1 MKGDTSHVTIIRLTS
16 RKNGSWLDSEIDLRK
31 NKRLFDHKMADDG
44 AEIRIRNVLKKIK
57 TFQLNSS
64 EYEIIQLSKP
74 TVSGGG
80 GETKT
85 DIYIKAKNK
94 SSNKQE
100 EIKISYKKPSF
111 SFVENKIKSHRAEAI
126 YGNNWSKIIKEQ
138 IDEIRDN
145 FLGKPL
151 VYFEKNGRIEK
162 GSITLG
168 WRYEMEHA
176 GSRLLGVKIKQNI
189 AAQVWENKGAQVQ
202 YRDGIVDGKQIPLS
216 GMPNFCLTVEPE
228 NVNTADDVFEH
239 LVSMK
244 ELIQTHGNITAAF
257 LAQNYRSHKQKQEGN
272 RRHLGV
278 WIKWKIVNGKLA
290 CEYVFDKP
298 LEMESLPRL
307 ENLDECLK
315 EIGIDL
321 KKNFKIDLLK
331 DKIHESVPVYP

>member
-1 MKGDTSHVTIIRLTS
+1 
-16 RKNGSWLDSEIDLRK
+16 
-31 NKRLFDHKMADDG
+31 MADDG
-44 AEIRIRNVLKKIK
+44 AEIQIRNALKKIK
-57 TFQLNSS
+57 TFKLNSS

-94 SSNKQE
+94 SNNKEE

-111 SFVENKIKSHRAEAI
+111 SFVENKIKSNRAKAI
-126 YGNNWSKIIKEQ
+126 YGNNWSKIIQEQ
-138 IDEIRDN
+138 INEIRDN
-145 FLGKPL
+145 FLAKPL

-168 WRYEMEHA
+168 WRYEMEHS
-176 GSRLLGVKIKQNI
+176 GSRSLGSKIKQDI
-189 AAQVWENKGAQVQ
+189 TAQVWENKGAQAQ
-202 YRDGIVDGKQIPLS
+202 YKDGIVDGEKIPLS
-216 GMPNFCLTVEPE
+216 GMPNFCLTIDPE
-228 NVNTADDVFEH
+228 NINTPDDIFGN

-244 ELIQTHGNITAAF
+244 ELILTHGDITTAF

-278 WIKWKIVNGKLA
+278 WIKWKILNGKLA

>member
-1 MKGDTSHVTIIRLTS
+1 
-16 RKNGSWLDSEIDLRK
+16 
-31 NKRLFDHKMADDG
+31 MADDG
-44 AEIRIRNVLKKIK
+44 AEIKIRNMLTKIK

-64 EYEIIQLSKP
+64 EYEIVQLSKP

-94 SSNKQE
+94 SNNKEE

-111 SFVENKIKSHRAEAI
+111 SFVENKIKLNRAKAI
-126 YGNNWSKIIKEQ
+126 YGNNWSKIIQEQ
-138 IDEIRDN
+138 INEIRDN
-145 FLGKPL
+145 FLAKPL
-151 VYFEKNGRIEK
+151 VYFEKKGRIEK

-168 WRYEMEHA
+168 WRYEMEHS
-176 GSRLLGVKIKQNI
+176 GSRSLGTKIKQNI
-189 AAQVWENKGAQVQ
+189 AAQVWENKGAQAQ
-202 YRDGIVDGKQIPLS
+202 YKDGIVDGVKIPLS
-216 GMPNFCLTVEPE
+216 GMPNFCLTIDPE
-228 NVNTADDVFEH
+228 NINTPDDIFGN

-244 ELIQTHGNITAAF
+244 ELILTHGDITAAF

-278 WIKWKIVNGKLA
+278 WIKWKILNGKLA

-307 ENLDECLK
+307 ENLDECLR

>member
-1 MKGDTSHVTIIRLTS
+1 
-16 RKNGSWLDSEIDLRK
+16 
-31 NKRLFDHKMADDG
+31 MADDG
-44 AEIRIRNVLKKIK
+44 AEIKIRNVLKKIK

-64 EYEIIQLSKP
+64 EYEIVQLSKP

-94 SSNKQE
+94 SNNKEE

-111 SFVENKIKSHRAEAI
+111 SFVENKIKSNRAKAI
-126 YGNNWSKIIKEQ
+126 YGNNWSKIIQEQ
-138 IDEIRDN
+138 INEIRDN
-145 FLGKPL
+145 FLAKPL
-151 VYFEKNGRIEK
+151 VYFEKNGRIEQ

-168 WRYEMEHA
+168 WRYEMEHS
-176 GSRLLGVKIKQNI
+176 GSRSLGVKIKQDI
-189 AAQVWENKGAQVQ
+189 AAQVWENKGAQAQ
-202 YRDGIVDGKQIPLS
+202 YRDGVVDGEKIPLS
-216 GMPNFCLTVEPE
+216 GMPNFCLTIDPE
-228 NVNTADDVFEH
+228 DINTADDIFGN
-239 LVSMK
+239 LVLMK
-244 ELIQTHGNITAAF
+244 ELILTHGDITAAF

-278 WIKWKIVNGKLA
+278 WVKWKILNNKLA

-307 ENLDECLK
+307 ENLDECLR

-321 KKNFKIDLLK
+321 KNNFKIDLLK

>member
-1 MKGDTSHVTIIRLTS
+1 
-16 RKNGSWLDSEIDLRK
+16 
-31 NKRLFDHKMADDG
+31 MADGG
-44 AEIRIRNVLKKIK
+44 AEIKIRDKLKKIK
-57 TFQLNSS
+57 TFRLNSS

-94 SSNKQE
+94 LNNKEE

-111 SFVENKIKSHRAEAI
+111 SFVENKIKSNRAKTI
-126 YGNNWSKIIKEQ
+126 YGNNWSKIIQEQ
-138 IDEIRDN
+138 INEIRDN
-145 FLGKPL
+145 FLAKPL

-168 WRYEMEHA
+168 WRYEMEHS
-176 GSRLLGVKIKQNI
+176 GSRSLGAKIKQDI
-189 AAQVWENKGAQVQ
+189 AAQVWENKGAQAQ
-202 YRDGIVDGKQIPLS
+202 YKDGIVDGEKIPLS
-216 GMPNFCLTVEPE
+216 GMPNFCLTIDPE
-228 NVNTADDVFEH
+228 NINTSDDIFGN

-244 ELIQTHGNITAAF
+244 ELILTHGNITAAF

-278 WIKWKIVNGKLA
+278 WVKWKILNNKLA

-315 EIGIDL
+315 EMGIDL

-331 DKIHESVPVYP
+331 DKIHESVTVYP

>member
-1 MKGDTSHVTIIRLTS
+1 
-16 RKNGSWLDSEIDLRK
+16 
-31 NKRLFDHKMADDG
+31 MADDG
-44 AEIRIRNVLKKIK
+44 AEIKIRNILKKIK

-64 EYEIIQLSKP
+64 EYEIVQLSKP

-85 DIYIKAKNK
+85 DIYIRAKNK
-94 SSNKQE
+94 SNNKEE

-111 SFVENKIKSHRAEAI
+111 SFVENKIKSNRAKAI
-126 YGNNWSKIIKEQ
+126 YGNNWSKIIQEQ
-138 IDEIRDN
+138 INEIKDN
-145 FLGKPL
+145 FLAKPL

-168 WRYEMEHA
+168 WRYEMEHS
-176 GSRLLGVKIKQNI
+176 GSRSLGVKIKQDI
-189 AAQVWENKGAQVQ
+189 AAQVWENKGAQAQ
-202 YRDGIVDGKQIPLS
+202 YKDGIVDGKEIPLS
-216 GMPNFCLTVEPE
+216 GMPNFCLTIDPE
-228 NVNTADDVFEH
+228 DINTPDDIFGN

-244 ELIQTHGNITAAF
+244 ELILTHGDITAAF

-278 WIKWKIVNGKLA
+278 WIEWKILNGKLA

-307 ENLDECLK
+307 ENLDECLR

-321 KKNFKIDLLK
+321 RKNFKIDLLK
-331 DKIHESVPVYP
+331 DKIHESVPVYT

>member
-1 MKGDTSHVTIIRLTS
+1 
-16 RKNGSWLDSEIDLRK
+16 
-31 NKRLFDHKMADDG
+31 MADDG
-44 AEIRIRNVLKKIK
+44 AEIKIRNILKKIK

-64 EYEIIQLSKP
+64 KYEIVQLSKP

-85 DIYIKAKNK
+85 DIYIRAKNK
-94 SSNKQE
+94 SNNKEE

-111 SFVENKIKSHRAEAI
+111 SFVENKIKSNRAKAI
-126 YGNNWSKIIKEQ
+126 YGNNWSKIIQEQ
-138 IDEIRDN
+138 INEIRDN
-145 FLGKPL
+145 FLAKPL

-168 WRYEMEHA
+168 WRYEMEHS
-176 GSRLLGVKIKQNI
+176 GSRSLGVKIKQDI
-189 AAQVWENKGAQVQ
+189 AAQVWENKGAQAQ
-202 YRDGIVDGKQIPLS
+202 YKDGIVDGKEIPLS
-216 GMPNFCLTVEPE
+216 GMPNFCLTIDPE
-228 NVNTADDVFEH
+228 DINTPDDIFGN

-244 ELIQTHGNITAAF
+244 ELILTHGDITAAF

-278 WIKWKIVNGKLA
+278 WIEWKILNGKLA

-307 ENLDECLK
+307 ENLDECLR

-321 KKNFKIDLLK
+321 RKNFKIDLLK
-331 DKIHESVPVYP
+331 DKIHESVPVYT

>member
-1 MKGDTSHVTIIRLTS
+1 
-16 RKNGSWLDSEIDLRK
+16 
-31 NKRLFDHKMADDG
+31 MADDG
-44 AEIRIRNVLKKIK
+44 AEIKIRNVLKKIK

-64 EYEIIQLSKP
+64 EYEIVQLSKP

-85 DIYIKAKNK
+85 DIYIRAKNK
-94 SSNKQE
+94 SNNKEE

-111 SFVENKIKSHRAEAI
+111 SFVENKIKSNRAKAI
-126 YGNNWSKIIKEQ
+126 YGNNWSKIIQEQ
-138 IDEIRDN
+138 INEIRDN
-145 FLGKPL
+145 FLAKPL

-168 WRYEMEHA
+168 WRYEMEHS
-176 GSRLLGVKIKQNI
+176 GSRSLGVKIKQDI
-189 AAQVWENKGAQVQ
+189 AAQVWENKGAQAQ
-202 YRDGIVDGKQIPLS
+202 YKDGIVDGKEIPLS
-216 GMPNFCLTVEPE
+216 GMPNFCLTIDPE
-228 NVNTADDVFEH
+228 DINTPDDIFGN

-244 ELIQTHGNITAAF
+244 ELILTHGDVTAAF

-278 WIKWKIVNGKLA
+278 WIEWKILNGKLA

-307 ENLDECLK
+307 ENLDECLR

-321 KKNFKIDLLK
+321 RKNFKIDLLK
-331 DKIHESVPVYP
+331 DKIHESVPVYT

>member
-1 MKGDTSHVTIIRLTS
+1 
-16 RKNGSWLDSEIDLRK
+16 
-31 NKRLFDHKMADDG
+31 MADDG
-44 AEIRIRNVLKKIK
+44 AETQIRNVLRKIK

-94 SSNKQE
+94 LNNKEE

-111 SFVENKIKSHRAEAI
+111 SFVENKIKSNRAKAI
-126 YGNNWSKIIKEQ
+126 YGNNWSKIIQEQ
-138 IDEIRDN
+138 INEIREN
-145 FLGKPL
+145 FLAKPL
-151 VYFEKNGRIEK
+151 VYFEKKGRTEK
-162 GSITLG
+162 GCITLG
-168 WRYEMEHA
+168 WRYEMEHS
-176 GSRLLGVKIKQNI
+176 GSRSLGVKIKQDI
-189 AAQVWENKGAQVQ
+189 AAQVWENKGAQAQ
-202 YRDGIVDGKQIPLS
+202 YKDGIVDGKKILRS
-216 GMPNFCLTVEPE
+216 GMPNFCLTIDPRDI
-228 NVNTADDVFEH
+228 NTADDIFGN

-244 ELIQTHGNITAAF
+244 ELILTHGDITAAF

-278 WIKWKIVNGKLA
+278 WVKWKILNNKLA

-315 EIGIDL
+315 EMGIDL
-321 KKNFKIDLLK
+321 KKNFRIDLLK

>member
-1 MKGDTSHVTIIRLTS
+1 
-16 RKNGSWLDSEIDLRK
+16 
-31 NKRLFDHKMADDG
+31 MADDG
-44 AEIRIRNVLKKIK
+44 AEIKIRNILKKIK

-64 EYEIIQLSKP
+64 KYEIVQLSKP

-85 DIYIKAKNK
+85 DIYIRAKNK
-94 SSNKQE
+94 SNNKEE

-111 SFVENKIKSHRAEAI
+111 SFVENKIKSNRAKAI
-126 YGNNWSKIIKEQ
+126 YGNNWSKIIQEQ
-138 IDEIRDN
+138 INEIKDN
-145 FLGKPL
+145 FLAKPL

-168 WRYEMEHA
+168 WRYEMEHS
-176 GSRLLGVKIKQNI
+176 GSRSLGVKIKQDI
-189 AAQVWENKGAQVQ
+189 AAQVWENKGAQAQ
-202 YRDGIVDGKQIPLS
+202 YKDGIVDGKEIPLS
-216 GMPNFCLTVEPE
+216 GMPNFCLTIDPE
-228 NVNTADDVFEH
+228 DINTPDDIFGN

-244 ELIQTHGNITAAF
+244 ELILTHGDITAAF

-278 WIKWKIVNGKLA
+278 WIEWKILNGKLA

-307 ENLDECLK
+307 ENLDECLR

-321 KKNFKIDLLK
+321 RKNFKIDLLK